1 MINKL
6 IFYSDAFKRVVIDS
20 LIQLKKISE
29 IEQLIDSLLE
39 KVIINESD
47 SQLQS

>member
-39 KVIINESD
+39 KVIINEGD